1 MEHNQV
7 LAEMEEIFRDVLDNE
22 EICLQDE
29 TTASDIEEWDSLSHV
44 QLVVAIE
51 RHFDIRFTSEE
62 IITMP
67 NIGAMVDTIIKK
79 KS

>member
-22 EICLQDE
+22 DICLHDE

-67 NIGAMVDTIIKK
+67 NVGAMVDTIIRKM
-79 KS
+79 S